1 MFHVPVAPRV
11 FVRIV
16 TLQVQQPCTAFSVD
30 LLDKLVVP
38 EPDKDIFLFAN
49 MFPCINLY
57 NSKNVQCCVNFF
69 MTSQWLPHAV
79 VDLLNELVKK

>member
-11 FVRIV
+11 FARIV

-30 LLDKLVVP
+30 LSDKLVVP

-69 MTSQWLPHAV
+69 MTSQWLLHAV
-79 VDLLNELVKK
+79 VDLLNELVKI